1 MPVYLWKGRTTG
13 GEIQTGELTLDS
25 QEEALAALRKKR
37 IIITSVREKKGDVKL
52 NLPKFGTGVS
62 TRDLAIFTRQFA
74 TMINAGLPLVQCLDI
89 LSKQTEK
96 ENFRQIIAQVMREVE
111 AGNTLAES
119 LSKKENNRVF
129 DELFVNMVEAGEAGG
144 ILDDILQ
151 RLATFIE
158 KAEALKRK
166 IKGAMVYPAVVM
178 TVAILATAFMLI
190 FIIPTFAKMFTGFG
204 AELPLPTKIVMGLS
218 SFLRSYWWVML
229 IGIAGTAVGLQRYYR
244 TERGHVAIDRFLLK
258 IPVLGDVIR
267 KGAVARFTRTLGTLI
282 SSGVPILTGLEI
294 TARTSGNR
302 VIQEAIMAARASI
315 REGETISAP
324 LKVSNVFPPMVVQ
337 MISVGEETGAL
348 DDMLTRIADFYD
360 DEVDTAVEALTSLIE
375 PIMIVFMGSV
385 VGGMV
390 IAMYLPMFKLIN
402 VVAGGH

>member
-1 MPVYLWKGRTTG
+1 VPVYVWKGRTVG
-13 GEIQTGELTLDS
+13 GEVQTGELTFDTQDEVLS
-25 QEEALAALRKKR
+25 ALRKKR
-37 IIITSVREKKGDVKL
+37 IIITSVREKPRDLKFTM
-52 NLPKFGTGVS
+52 PKIGTGVS

-96 ENFRQIIAQVMREVE
+96 EDFRTIIGQTMREVE
-111 AGNTLAES
+111 AGTTLAEAMA
-119 LSKKENNRVF
+119 KKENNKVF
-129 DELFVNMVEAGEAGG
+129 DELFINMVEAGEAGG
-144 ILDDILQ
+144 ILDDILA

-166 IKGAMVYPAVVM
+166 IQGAMVYPAVVM
-178 TVAILATAFMLI
+178 TVAVLATAFMLI
-190 FIIPTFAKMFTGFG
+190 FIIPTFARMFTAFG
-204 AELPLPTKIVMGLS
+204 GELPLPTKIVMGLS
-218 SFLRSYWWVML
+218 SFLRGFWWAILGVIVAL
-229 IGIAGTAVGLQRYYR
+229 AFGIRRYYQ
-244 TERGHVAIDRFLLK
+244 TEAGRMRIDRLLLQV
-258 IPVLGDVIR
+258 PVLGDVIR

-294 TARTSGNR
+294 TARTAGNR

-324 LKVSNVFPPMVVQ
+324 LRQSNVFPPMVVQ

-360 DEVDTAVEALTSLIE
+360 SEVDTAVDSLTSLIE
-375 PIMIVFMGSV
+375 PIMIVFMGTV

>member
-1 MPVYLWKGRTTG
+1 VPVYVWKGRTVA

-25 QEEALAALRKKR
+25 QDEALTALRKRR
-37 IIITSVREKKGDVKL
+37 IIISSVREKKAEVKFR
-52 NLPKFGTGVS
+52 LPKLGGGVT

-89 LSKQTEK
+89 LTKQTEK
-96 ENFRQIIAQVMREVE
+96 EGFSHVIGMVMRDVE
-111 AGNTLAES
+111 AGTTLAEA
-119 LSKKENNRVF
+119 LGKKEHSKVF

-144 ILDDILQ
+144 ILDNILQ
-151 RLATFIE
+151 RLATYIE

-166 IKGAMVYPAVVM
+166 IKGAMVYPAVVLS
-178 TVAILATAFMLI
+178 VAVLATSFMLI
-190 FIIPTFAKMFTGFG
+190 FIIPTFARMFSGFG

-218 SFLRSYWWVML
+218 SFLRSYWWALVGGM
-229 IGIAGTAVGLQRYYR
+229 IAAVVGIQRYYL
-244 TERGHVAIDRFLLK
+244 TEKGRFQIDTLLLK
-258 IPVLGDVIR
+258 IPVLGDVLR
-267 KGAVARFTRTLGTLI
+267 KGAVARFTRTLSTLI
-282 SSGVPILTGLEI
+282 SSGVPILNGLDI

-302 VIQEAIMAARASI
+302 VIENAIMAARVSI

-324 LKVSNVFPPMVVQ
+324 LRQSSVFPPMVVQ

-348 DDMLTRIADFYD
+348 DDMLGRIADFYD
-360 DEVDTAVEALTSLIE
+360 DEVDTAVDSLTSLIE
-375 PIMIVFMGSV
+375 PIMIVVMGTM

>member
-1 MPVYLWKGRTTG
+1 VPVYVWKGRTLA

-25 QEEALAALRKKR
+25 QDEALTALRKRR
-37 IIITSVREKKGDVKL
+37 IIISSVREKKAEVKFA
-52 NLPKFGTGVS
+52 LPKLGGGVT

-89 LSKQTEK
+89 LTKQTEK
-96 ENFRQIIAQVMREVE
+96 EGFRHTIGTVMHDVE
-111 AGNTLAES
+111 AGTTLAEA
-119 LSKKENNRVF
+119 LGKKEHSKVF

-144 ILDDILQ
+144 ILDNILQ
-151 RLATFIE
+151 RLATYIE

-166 IKGAMVYPAVVM
+166 IKGAMVYPAVVLS
-178 TVAILATAFMLI
+178 VAVLATSFMLI
-190 FIIPTFAKMFTGFG
+190 FIIPTFARMFSGFG

-218 SFLRSYWWVML
+218 SFLRSYWWALVGGM
-229 IGIAGTAVGLQRYYR
+229 IGAVVFIQRYYL
-244 TERGHVAIDRFLLK
+244 TEKGRIQIDTLLLK
-258 IPVLGDVIR
+258 IPVLGDVLR
-267 KGAVARFTRTLGTLI
+267 KGAVARFTRTLSTLI
-282 SSGVPILTGLEI
+282 SSGVPILNGLDI

-302 VIQEAIMAARASI
+302 VIENAIMAARVSI

-324 LKVSNVFPPMVVQ
+324 LRQSAVFPPMVVQ

-360 DEVDTAVEALTSLIE
+360 DEVDTAVDSLTSLIE
-375 PIMIVFMGSV
+375 PIMIVIMGTI